1 MAMDTDIGGEVGRG
15 TPSESERAAT
25 ATDEAVA
32 PSPRM
37 AEFERQIA
45 ALRLRGQG
53 GNVESR
59 LLYVGVGL
67 LVLGLL
73 MVGIAW
79 FRASDT
85 TVQHEQID
93 YLISGG
99 LGGIGVTLIGAAIYL
114 RISLTRYFR
123 LWLVR
128 LLYEQRA
135 QTDRTVEALERIE
148 AALRNRPS

>member
-1 MAMDTDIGGEVGRG
+1 MAMDTEIGG
-15 TPSESERAAT
+15 RASGEAASDAAA
-25 ATDEAVA
+25 ATDEAAA
-32 PSPRM
+32 PSARM
-37 AEFERQIA
+37 AEFERQVA

-53 GNVESR
+53 GSLEGR
-59 LLYVGVGL
+59 LLWIGIGM

-99 LGGIGVTLIGAAIYL
+99 IGGIGVTLIGAAIYL
-114 RISLTRYFR
+114 RISLTRYLR

-135 QTDRTVEALERIE
+135 QTDRTVDALERIE
-148 AALRNRPS
+148 AALRERPS